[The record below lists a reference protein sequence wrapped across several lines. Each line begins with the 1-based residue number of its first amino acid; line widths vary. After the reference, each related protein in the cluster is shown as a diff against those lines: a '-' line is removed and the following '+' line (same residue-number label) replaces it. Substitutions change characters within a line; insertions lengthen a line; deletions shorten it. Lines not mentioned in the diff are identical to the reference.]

1 MNYDN
6 GVARVGPAEF
16 GYRAEGAGEQ
26 KILLLHGGNS
36 HSGTWRKTFPALV
49 HRYSVVAPSLPPHTG
64 EVSAALVERYSGYV
78 EAISRQLGITNAT
91 VIGNSM
97 VGWIGMRL
105 VSLGGGIVS
114 RLVLEDTAGAK
125 SEEAKSLEGTST
137 PVLIVWGEDD
147 DILPVSDGRGLH
159 SRLSGSEL
167 KVVQGARHVPHWEE
181 PDVFN
186 RLVADF
192 LQGG

>member
-6 GVARVGPAEF
+6 GVARVGPTEF
-16 GYRAEGAGEQ
+16 GYRAEGVGER

-49 HRYSVVAPSLPPHTG
+49 HEYTVVAPSLPPHTG
-64 EVSAALVERYSGYV
+64 EVSASLVERYSGYV
-78 EAISRQLGITNAT
+78 EEMSRELGITNAT
-91 VIGNSM
+91 VVGNSM
-97 VGWIGMRL
+97 GGWIGMRL
-105 VSLGGGIVS
+105 ASLKRGIVS
-114 RLVLEDTAGAK
+114 RLVLEDTAGAS
-125 SEEAKSLEGTST
+125 SEEAKSLEGAGI
-137 PVLIVWGEDD
+137 PVLIIWGENDD
-147 DILPVSDGRGLH
+147 VLPVSEGHGLH

-192 LQGG
+192 LREG